1 MMEILVLGAT
11 GNTGSEVVKQ
21 LKEVGADFGVMAR
34 SADAA
39 SKLDLNPNQVRVSNY
54 DNVETMTKALEGVKK
69 IYVAMPAHADNKQW
83 IENTITAAKAAG
95 VELIVKL
102 SGMGAKADAGSEII
116 RTHVVTDDM
125 VKDSGIAYTIV
136 QPNSF
141 FQNLY
146 GSLPTI
152 NAMGQFFLPLAQ
164 AKQSVVD
171 IRDVAA
177 VIVTALAQPGHEN
190 QTYLLSGPESLT
202 FAEQAE
208 VLTEVSGKQIEY
220 VDVPKEAA
228 EAAMKE
234 AGMDDWT
241 AEKLAEI
248 MAWFAEGHYATVTD
262 TVERVTGQKPRTFRA
277 FAEEFAAVVEK

>member
-141 FQNLY
+141 F
-146 GSLPTI
+146 
-152 NAMGQFFLPLAQ
+152 
-164 AKQSVVD
+164 
-171 IRDVAA
+171 
-177 VIVTALAQPGHEN
+177 
-190 QTYLLSGPESLT
+190 PESLW
-202 FAEQAE
+202 Q
-208 VLTEVSGKQIEY
+208 LTDHQCDGAVF
-220 VDVPKEAA
+220 
-228 EAAMKE
+228 
-234 AGMDDWT
+234 
-241 AEKLAEI
+241 LAFGASET
-248 MAWFAEGHYATVTD
+248 ECG
-262 TVERVTGQKPRTFRA
+262 
-277 FAEEFAAVVEK
+277 

>member
-1 MMEILVLGAT
+1 MEILVLGAT

-21 LKEVGADFGVMAR
+21 LKEAGADFGIMAR

-39 SKLDLNPNQVRVSNY
+39 NKLDLNPNQVRVSNY
-54 DNVETMTKALEGVKK
+54 DDVETMTQALEGVKK
-69 IYVAMPAHADNKQW
+69 IYVAMPAHPSNQQW
-83 IENTITAAKAAG
+83 IENTVAAAKAAG

-116 RTHVVTDDM
+116 RTHVLTDDI
-125 VKDSGIAYTIV
+125 VKASGIAYAIV

-164 AKQSVVD
+164 AKQSVID

-177 VIVTALAQPGHEN
+177 VVVTALTQSGHEN
-190 QTYLLSGPESLT
+190 QTYLISGPEALT
-202 FAEQAE
+202 FAEQAAI
-208 VLTEVSGKQIEY
+208 LTEVSGKQIDY
-220 VDVPKEAA
+220 IAVPQEAA
-228 EAAMKE
+228 ESAMKE
-234 AGMDDWT
+234 AGMDNWT

-248 MAWFAEGHYATVTD
+248 MAWFGEGHYASVTD
-262 TVERVTGQKPRTFRA
+262 TVERVTGNKPRTFRA
-277 FAEEFAAVVEK
+277 FAEEFAAVIEK

>member
-1 MMEILVLGAT
+1 
-11 GNTGSEVVKQ
+11 
-21 LKEVGADFGVMAR
+21 
-34 SADAA
+34 
-39 SKLDLNPNQVRVSNY
+39 
-54 DNVETMTKALEGVKK
+54 
-69 IYVAMPAHADNKQW
+69 
-83 IENTITAAKAAG
+83 
-95 VELIVKL
+95 
-102 SGMGAKADAGSEII
+102 
-116 RTHVVTDDM
+116 
-125 VKDSGIAYTIV
+125 
-136 QPNSF
+136 
-141 FQNLY
+141 
-146 GSLPTI
+146 
-152 NAMGQFFLPLAQ
+152 MGQFFLPLAQ

-262 TVERVTGQKPRTFRA
+262 TVERVTGQKPRTFRV

>member
-1 MMEILVLGAT
+1 MEILVLGAT

-21 LKEVGADFGVMAR
+21 LKEAGADFGIMAR

-39 SKLDLNPNQVRVSNY
+39 NKLGLNPNQVRVSNY
-54 DNVETMTKALEGVKK
+54 DDVEAMTKALEGVKK
-69 IYVAMPAHADNKQW
+69 IYVAMPVHPSNQQW
-83 IENTITAAKAAG
+83 IENTVAAAKTAG

-116 RTHVVTDDM
+116 RTHVLTDDI
-125 VKDSGIAYTIV
+125 VKESGIAYTIV

-164 AKQSVVD
+164 AKQSVID

-177 VIVTALAQPGHEN
+177 VIVTALTQSGHEN
-190 QTYLLSGPESLT
+190 QTYLISGPEALT
-202 FAEQAE
+202 FAEQAAI
-208 VLTEVSGKQIEY
+208 LTEVSGKQIDY
-220 VDVPKEAA
+220 IAVPQEAA
-228 EAAMKE
+228 ESAMKE
-234 AGMDDWT
+234 AGLDNWT

-248 MAWFAEGHYATVTD
+248 MAWFGEGHYAYVTD
-262 TVERVTGQKPRTFRA
+262 TVEQVTGQKPRTFKV
-277 FAEEFAAVVEK
+277 FAKEFAAVVEK

>member
-1 MMEILVLGAT
+1 MEILVLGAT

-21 LKEVGADFGVMAR
+21 LKEAGADFGIMAR

-39 SKLDLNPNQVRVSNY
+39 NKLDLNPNQVRVSNY
-54 DNVETMTKALEGVKK
+54 DDVETMTKALEGVKK
-69 IYVAMPAHADNKQW
+69 IYVAMPAHPSNQQW
-83 IENTITAAKAAG
+83 IENTVVAAKAAG

-116 RTHVVTDDM
+116 RTHVLTDDI
-125 VKDSGIAYTIV
+125 VKASGIAYTIV

-164 AKQSVVD
+164 AKQSVID

-177 VIVTALAQPGHEN
+177 VVVTALTQSGHEN
-190 QTYLLSGPESLT
+190 QTYLISGPEALT
-202 FAEQAE
+202 FAEQAAI
-208 VLTEVSGKQIEY
+208 LTEVSGKQIDY
-220 VDVPKEAA
+220 IAVPQEAA
-228 EAAMKE
+228 ESAMKG
-234 AGMDDWT
+234 AGMDNWT

-248 MAWFAEGHYATVTD
+248 MAWFGEGHYASVTD
-262 TVERVTGQKPRTFRA
+262 TVERVTGNKPRTFRA
-277 FAEEFAAVVEK
+277 FAEEFSAVIEK